1 MTRWFVSLCLQ
12 RVILPLALVAGVTLR
27 QNGLSGIYLF
37 FLLWIPF
44 IPVPTSKSM
53 AGISGHFQKAVVALT
68 SINIIATIAF
78 QLVLA
83 FGFPP
88 YGSLLEPRCEMLERI
103 LRHVGLMRLDNLDF
117 IEYIK
122 LLGPDVVVLVT
133 SIVVHTISSKLN
145 PNNLLTDE
153 MLPVS
158 EPPHHNEESAS
169 SNDNSA
175 SQRRITI
182 LTMFGKY
189 ICLMMMC
196 LAGILRPSILSGV
209 YYLSFLMLATS
220 WACNMQLGKFFAW
233 YCRLLMVFLMGH
245 IIALYL
251 YQMEWIQELIPPD
264 SPIPR
269 FLGLTALLIT
279 DCNQD
284 PRVTHMNT
292 LEWASF
298 ANPFILLLLY
308 YLLCFESDAIINA
321 PVLLMKETGI
331 TRQLST
337 RLSQKGKLLRNQT
350 NRWRSAT
357 RKVREPGNILDPR
370 QNNEVLTESTP
381 LIRGR
386 ESLYRRTPP
395 RRGVLQDSRGSGAT
409 LTEVSDDLK
418 APEES
423 TGMLDVIINAGL
435 TIAQLLA
442 QSSYIATNVIMMTWS
457 IAYHSWLTFVLLLWA
472 SIMWLMPNQRKAM
485 LRSSPFLVL
494 YAIFLLLAQ
503 YIYGMDLTEQELP
516 QTIQGLNLKQI
527 GFEKITHLPVKPLLI
542 KTLFTLMFWITL
554 KQYVIEKREARNQ
567 SAFADIAAP
576 LQIGVGT
583 ATGLGDESQ
592 TKTSQL
598 IKSIGEFCRAL
609 LTKFWI
615 WVVASV
621 LFTFGIVGE
630 RMTIFRIVYMALALL
645 FILTF
650 QISWTLWRKLMYGF
664 WLILIIYSMLIL
676 VMTYTYQFDHFGEYW
691 ERYLHIDEKL
701 QRDIGLERYE
711 TTDLFFKLFIPTFF
725 VIITVIQLYYFH
737 EDFLAISDIKS
748 RGTSSVRR
756 IRISSTSDGTQ
767 RIPEQAGETV
777 PEGVSPPIHKK
788 RMHFSIRKAL
798 REMTLKSITHTFFKM
813 YSNFLEFTYLALELH
828 IIKAVMLTVMLVA
841 IYNVCALH
849 MLFVVMTVASL
860 MFGSNIQIIVAHSMS
875 FFASIVLLAKMI
887 YQIEYIEH
895 GKFNVSCENDNRTYN
910 TAKWVG
916 FEKTGSDSSLV
927 SLLSGYIA
935 IILIVTFHAV
945 VLTRQNYQRHLKGRS
960 LIRPLIIFP
969 GITFVHAE
977 KNLLSCVKYLIN
989 YVFYR
994 FGIELCLIA
1003 AVILIGTRMDIY
1015 ACIYAVW
1022 IFLLITPRRSVL
1034 SVLWPI
1040 LTIFIAVSIPF
1051 QYSLVVGLP
1060 PFLCIGFPWEFLE
1073 EIFFR
1078 ILHSLSRGWLLYGK
1092 SGVRYPW
1099 AEKSARMNS
1108 FREWFYLPDNFDPP
1122 PSYKIICDFL
1132 VFMLVC
1138 RQGVVFRIERK
1149 HIDGSYPGGT
1159 NRSIVDDA
1167 ELDQFVNPTPD
1178 FISYT
1183 RSYLDVVKRIL
1194 FQAFLW
1200 ITLAVVFLAGTNRVN
1215 LFSLGYLI
1223 GAFIFLWQGNDLYL
1237 RPVKTIL
1244 KWWNWL
1250 IIFNVAVI
1258 FIKTVLQMLGCLFIQ
1273 YLKDN
1278 ACWIVQLLGIACIK
1292 KFGSQTP
1299 IPRGAFD
1306 PIECE
1311 VYQGDIGLFWDSL
1324 CFTFL
1329 ILQRRLFNS
1338 YYFFHIIDEAKAMS
1352 ILASRGAELIEEL
1365 SQKRIFEQQETEKRI
1380 LEKIKNKMDRIKAS
1394 QKKLQG
1400 PTYKEPTN
1408 HFQVKGDAVDDSTGL
1423 RYIPPRYRNIKA
1435 IRSGDYYMFDDFEE
1449 ELDVISESESS
1460 SEDSDVQV
1468 DKERQSIGKFLRDFM
1483 KTDMDTAAD
1492 KALLTDEN
1500 ARRRSGRRSSVPLPP
1515 SSAKPLKKSVSSLPD
1530 SPHKLS
1536 KIMEAREPK
1545 PGPSREEDQ
1554 TDKSEEDKKKIQFG
1568 DGDDGSEEDDL
1579 SSISDEPLPPSL
1591 KSKFISL
1598 IKFIIAFINSI
1609 MVTITVYL
1617 NKFSRDYRFVMKT
1630 LTIEKKQ
1637 LKSTK
1642 NFGSG
1647 IRRGSNRMW
1656 EPLPRS
1662 ITLKSKSSPMSMQAF
1677 EEVDELDKKTQ
1688 PPIVRLIMA
1697 IWYVILSHSELVC
1710 YFIIFLHQIRS
1721 PTILSLPLP
1730 LMIFLWGTLTVPRPS
1745 KTFWVTIIA
1754 YTEIVVIIKCMF
1766 QFEMIPWNSKLI
1778 PDNAPFALPRILGI
1792 ERQPGTYAYYDL
1804 LLLLVV
1810 FFHRLMLKSLGLW
1823 KVSTYSTGPNSSLNS
1838 EASVLESYK
1847 TDEGTMHNGA
1857 KNMDKP
1863 DDMEDTTVA
1872 LVADGDAA
1880 SPFEHHRSSKMQLK
1894 TRKALWP
1901 FIKSFVILL
1910 KPTGKVT
1917 DDVYAYMFFCDFFNF
1932 LVVIFGFASFGSSQG
1947 DGGVSQ
1953 YFEENKV
1960 PIPFL
1965 VMLILQFA
1973 LIIID
1978 RTLYLRK
1985 FILGK
1990 IIFQFI
1996 LVIGIHAW
2004 MFFALPAVTQRNF
2017 NAAIPPQMWYM
2028 VKCLYLLLS
2037 AYQIRVGYPTR
2048 ILGNFLCKSYNY
2060 INMFLF
2066 KVFMMVPFVF
2076 ELRALMDWIWTDTS
2090 MTLSDWLKMEDIF
2103 AHVFQLKCQRRAEN
2117 EYPQP
2122 RGEKKA
2128 NIVKYFMG
2136 GGCLMGIIAV
2146 IWFPLVLFALGNT
2159 VGEPNLPSEM
2169 TAYLEIGSFLPVYKY
2184 TVRNNSIDSI
2194 TAHDWE
2200 IFSNAYQKSRSAQ
2213 TFLSNYEY
2221 EDVGVISFATNSG
2234 SQWSISPPVI
2244 ELLRK
2249 ELASNEPVLIRFGW
2263 VIHRVTSNPEEP
2275 PKAENSITSW
2285 LMPNDPVRVSLAKVF
2300 EEGSTTEE
2308 KIPLRN
2314 MMPKFLKV
2322 TSRGTATPIDNLM
2335 VYDDESHSTQLLR
2348 NVSIKPVHSP
2358 TVPWFW
2364 DLYEQCDDT
2373 TYENLLKYLPRNDCE
2388 NKVVMYT
2395 FNDKAF
2401 PATLNLISG
2410 KGMIGIYILIFTVI
2424 AGVLRRIWFRVS
2436 QEIQFIDWP
2445 QADYVELICKSIY
2458 LAREE
2463 KNYDLEEYLYAKLI
2477 FIYRS
2482 PETMIEVTR
2491 ITQLE
2496 HFPSD
2501 FLYDDSLPEN
2511 GTEGVV
2517 SSDDSRPT
2525 THSPGGARSDTGG
2538 GSRTRAPG
2546 GPRSDYGGGSR
2557 TRAPGSP
2564 RSNTGGGSRTHGSG
2578 RTRSDTSTGSRTH
2591 APGGSSPG
2599 R

>member
-12 RVILPLALVAGVTLR
+12 RVVLPLALLAGVTLR
-27 QNGLSGIYLF
+27 QNALSGLYLF
-37 FLLWIPF
+37 VLLWIPF

-53 AGISGHFQKAVVALT
+53 AGISGHFQKAVVALP
-68 SINIIATIAF
+68 SINLLASIAF

-88 YGSLLEPRCEMLERI
+88 YGSLVEPTCGMLERI
-103 LRHVGLMRLDNLDF
+103 LRHVGLVRLDHLAF
-117 IEYIK
+117 IDRII
-122 LLGPDVVVLVT
+122 LIGPDVVVLVT
-133 SIVVHTISSKLN
+133 SIVVYTISSKLN
-145 PNNLLTDE
+145 PHNLLTDE

-169 SNDNSA
+169 SNDNTA
-175 SQRRITI
+175 SQRRMAI

-196 LAGILRPSILSGV
+196 LAGILRPSILSGF
-209 YYLSFLMLATS
+209 YYLSFLILATS
-220 WACNMQLGKFFAW
+220 WACNMQLGRFFAW

-251 YQMEWIQELIPPD
+251 YQMEWIQELLPPD

-269 FLGLTALLIT
+269 YLGLTALLVT
-279 DCNQD
+279 DCNED
-284 PRVTHMNT
+284 PRLTHMNT

-298 ANPFILLLLY
+298 VNPIVLILLY

-321 PVLLMKETGI
+321 P
-331 TRQLST
+331 
-337 RLSQKGKLLRNQT
+337 
-350 NRWRSAT
+350 
-357 RKVREPGNILDPR
+357 EPGTNLDPR

-418 APEES
+418 APEDTINDVQAERIPLQEIKNGGHERHPRHRQEA

-472 SIMWLMPNQRKAM
+472 SIMWLMPNQRRAM

-503 YIYGMDLTEQELP
+503 YIYGMNLTEEELP

-567 SAFADIAAP
+567 SAMADIAAP

-592 TKTSQL
+592 TRTSQL
-598 IKSIGEFCRAL
+598 IKNIGEFCRGL

-615 WVVASV
+615 WIVASV

-691 ERYLHIDEKL
+691 ERYLHVDEKL

-756 IRISSTSDGTQ
+756 ARVSSASDGTQ
-767 RIPEQAGETV
+767 NITGHVDEKMSDG
-777 PEGVSPPIHKK
+777 SPLPLPPPGKQTMNFK
-788 RMHFSIRKAL
+788 LRKAL
-798 REMTLKSITHTFFKM
+798 REMTFQSVTHSLSKW
-813 YSNFLEFTYLALELH
+813 YSNFIEFTFLALELH

-860 MFGSNIQIIVAHSMS
+860 MFGNNIQIIVAHSMS

-895 GKFNVSCENDNRTYN
+895 ARFNVSCENDNMTYN

-960 LIRPLIIFP
+960 LVRPLIIFP

-977 KNLLSCVKYLIN
+977 KNLLYCVKYLIN

-1003 AVILIGTRMDIY
+1003 CVILIGTRMDIY
-1015 ACIYAVW
+1015 ACIYAIW

-1034 SVLWPI
+1034 SVVWPI
-1040 LTIFIAVSIPF
+1040 LTIFIAISIPF

-1060 PFLCIGFPWEFLE
+1060 PFLCFNYPWVYLEAFLNH
-1073 EIFFR
+1073 IVHV
-1078 ILHSLSRGWLLYGK
+1078 IINGK
-1092 SGVRYPW
+1092 SISDLSTISYPW
-1099 AEKSARMNS
+1099 DEKSQTMNS
-1108 FREWFYLPDNFDPP
+1108 FREWFYLPDDFDPP

-1159 NRSIVDDA
+1159 NKSIVDQN
-1167 ELDQFVNPTPD
+1167 EEEQFVNPTPD

-1183 RSYLDVVKRIL
+1183 RSYLDVVKRIV

-1200 ITLAVVFLAGTNRVN
+1200 ITLAIVFLAGTNRVN

-1258 FIKTVLQMLGCLFIQ
+1258 FIKTVLQMLGCLYIQ

-1278 ACWIVQLLGIACIK
+1278 ACWMVQLLGIACIK
-1292 KFGSQTP
+1292 KFGGQAPT
-1299 IPRGAFD
+1299 PRGAFD
-1306 PIECE
+1306 PVECE

-1394 QKKLQG
+1394 QKKFQG

-1408 HFQVKGDAVDDSTGL
+1408 HFQ
-1423 RYIPPRYRNIKA
+1423 A

-1449 ELDVISESESS
+1449 ELDIISESESS
-1460 SEDSDVQV
+1460 SEDSDVLI
-1468 DKERQSIGKFLRDFM
+1468 DKERQSV
-1483 KTDMDTAAD
+1483 
-1492 KALLTDEN
+1492 
-1500 ARRRSGRRSSVPLPP
+1500 GR
-1515 SSAKPLKKSVSSLPD
+1515 
-1530 SPHKLS
+1530 KLS
-1536 KIMEAREPK
+1536 KIMEALEPK
-1545 PGPSREEDQ
+1545 PGTSREGDDK
-1554 TDKSEEDKKKIQFG
+1554 DKSDDDREKRIQFG
-1568 DGDDGSEEDDL
+1568 DDDSIDEDDL
-1579 SSISDEPLPPSL
+1579 SISDEPLPPSL
-1591 KSKFISL
+1591 KSKIISV

-1609 MVTITVYL
+1609 MVTLTVYL

-1637 LKSTK
+1637 LKSIK

-1647 IRRGSNRMW
+1647 TRRGSNKMW
-1656 EPLPRS
+1656 EPLPKTL
-1662 ITLKSKSSPMSMQAF
+1662 TLKSKSSPMSMQDF
-1677 EEVDELDKKTQ
+1677 EQVDELDKKAQ
-1688 PPIVRLIMA
+1688 PPVVRLLMA
-1697 IWYVILSHSELVC
+1697 VWYVILSHSELVC

-1730 LMIFLWGTLTVPRPS
+1730 LMVFLWGTLTVPRPS

-1754 YTEIVVIIKCMF
+1754 YTEIVVIVKCMF

-1778 PDNAPFALPRILGI
+1778 PDNTPFALPRILGI

-1823 KVSTYSTGPNSSLNS
+1823 KVSTYSTGSKSSFDS
-1838 EASVLESYK
+1838 DISDLESYK
-1847 TDEGTMHNGA
+1847 TDEGTMLDGP
-1857 KNMDKP
+1857 KDKDKP
-1863 DDMEDTTVA
+1863 NDKGDTTVA
-1872 LVADGDAA
+1872 LVSDGSVAT
-1880 SPFEHHRSSKMQLK
+1880 PFERPHSSKMQLK
-1894 TRKALWP
+1894 TRKAFWP
-1901 FIKSFVILL
+1901 FIKFFEILL

-1996 LVIGIHAW
+1996 LVLGIHAW

-2128 NIVKYFMG
+2128 NITKYIMG

-2159 VGEPNLPSEM
+2159 VGEPNLPSEV

-2221 EDVGVISFATNSG
+2221 EDVGVVSFATNSG
-2234 SQWSISPPVI
+2234 SQWSISPPAI

-2249 ELASNEPVLIRFGW
+2249 ELASSEPVLIRFGW
-2263 VIHRVTSNPEEP
+2263 TIHRVTSNPEEP

-2285 LMPNDPVRVSLAKVF
+2285 LMPNDPVRVSLEKVF
-2300 EEGSTTEE
+2300 ESGSTYEE
-2308 KIPLRN
+2308 KILLRN
-2314 MMPKFLKV
+2314 MMPKFIKV
-2322 TSRGTATPIDNLM
+2322 TSRGTANPIDNLM
-2335 VYDDESHSTQLLR
+2335 IYDDESHSTQLLR

-2364 DLYEQCDDT
+2364 DLYEQCDDS
-2373 TYENLLKYLPRNDCE
+2373 TYENLLKYLPHNDCE
-2388 NKVVMYT
+2388 NKVVIYT

-2410 KGMIGIYILIFTVI
+2410 KGIIGLYTTFVIVIHSVIRGFFTGISFKIMFDDMPNVDR
-2424 AGVLRRIWFRVS
+2424 LL
-2436 QEIQFIDWP
+2436 QLCLD
-2445 QADYVELICKSIY
+2445 IY
-2458 LAREE
+2458 LVRESGDL
-2463 KNYDLEEYLYAKLI
+2463 DLEEDLFAKLV
-2477 FIYRS
+2477 FLYRS
-2482 PETMIEVTR
+2482 PETLIKWTR
-2491 ITQLE
+2491 
-2496 HFPSD
+2496 P
-2501 FLYDDSLPEN
+2501 PE
-2511 GTEGVV
+2511 EIAE
-2517 SSDDSRPT
+2517 DEQD
-2525 THSPGGARSDTGG
+2525 
-2538 GSRTRAPG
+2538 AP
-2546 GPRSDYGGGSR
+2546 PELND
-2557 TRAPGSP
+2557 
-2564 RSNTGGGSRTHGSG
+2564 
-2578 RTRSDTSTGSRTH
+2578 
-2591 APGGSSPG
+2591 
-2599 R
+2599 

>member
-12 RVILPLALVAGVTLR
+12 RVVLPLGLLAGVTLR
-27 QNGLSGIYLF
+27 QNALSCVYLL
-37 FLLWIPF
+37 FLLWVPF

-53 AGISGHFQKAVVALT
+53 AGIAGHFQKAVVVLT
-68 SINIIATIAF
+68 SMNLLASIAF

-83 FGFPP
+83 FVFPP
-88 YGSLLEPRCEMLERI
+88 YGSLVEPQCGMLERI
-103 LRHVGLMRLDNLDF
+103 LRHVGLVRLDNLALID
-117 IEYIK
+117 YIK
-122 LLGPDVVVLVT
+122 LIGPDVVVLIT
-133 SIVVHTISSKLN
+133 AIVVYTISSKLN
-145 PNNLLTDE
+145 PNNLLTNE

-158 EPPHHNEESAS
+158 EPPHHNEERGSPH
-169 SNDNSA
+169 DNTA
-175 SQRRITI
+175 SQRRIAI

-220 WACNMQLGKFFAW
+220 WACNMQLGRFFAW
-233 YCRLLMVFLMGH
+233 YCRILMVFLMGH
-245 IIALYL
+245 IVALYL
-251 YQMEWIQELIPPD
+251 YQMEWIQELLPPD
-264 SPIPR
+264 APIPR
-269 FLGLTALLIT
+269 YLGLTALLVT
-279 DCNQD
+279 GCNKD

-292 LEWASF
+292 LEWPSF

-321 PVLLMKETGI
+321 
-331 TRQLST
+331 
-337 RLSQKGKLLRNQT
+337 
-350 NRWRSAT
+350 
-357 RKVREPGNILDPR
+357 
-370 QNNEVLTESTP
+370 P

-418 APEES
+418 APEEA

-472 SIMWLMPNQRKAM
+472 SIMWLVPNQRRAM
-485 LRSSPFLVL
+485 LRSSPFLVF
-494 YAIFLLLAQ
+494 YALFLLLAQ
-503 YIYGMDLTEQELP
+503 YIYGMNLTEEELP

-527 GFEKITHLPVKPLLI
+527 GFEKITHLPFKPLLI

-567 SAFADIAAP
+567 SAMADIAAP

-583 ATGLGDESQ
+583 ATGLGDENQ
-592 TKTSQL
+592 TRTSQL
-598 IKSIGEFCRAL
+598 IKNIGGVCRGF

-615 WVVASV
+615 WIVASV

-691 ERYLHIDEKL
+691 ERYLHVDEKL

-756 IRISSTSDGTQ
+756 TRISSASDGVPN
-767 RIPEQAGETV
+767 IPENSDDIMSDE
-777 PEGVSPPIHKK
+777 SPPPKEKK
-788 RMHFSIRKAL
+788 TMNFKIRKAL
-798 REMTLKSITHTFFKM
+798 REMTLVSFTHTISKW
-813 YSNFLEFTYLALELH
+813 YSNFMDYTFLALELH
-828 IIKAVMLTVMLVA
+828 IIKAVMVTVMLVSL
-841 IYNVCALH
+841 YNVCALH
-849 MLFVVMTVASL
+849 MLFVVMTVTSL
-860 MFGSNIQIIVAHSMS
+860 MFGNNVQIVVAHSMS

-895 GKFNVSCENDNRTYN
+895 GKFNVSCENDNMTYN
-910 TAKWVG
+910 TAKWIG

-960 LIRPLIIFP
+960 LVRPLIMFP

-977 KNLLSCVKYLIN
+977 KNLINCIKYLIN
-989 YVFYR
+989 YKFYR

-1003 AVILIGTRMDIY
+1003 CVILIGTRMDIY

-1034 SVLWPI
+1034 SVVWPI
-1040 LTIFIAVSIPF
+1040 LTIFIAISIPF
-1051 QYSLVVGLP
+1051 QYALVVGLP
-1060 PFLCIGFPWEFLE
+1060 PFLCF
-1073 EIFFR
+1073 
-1078 ILHSLSRGWLLYGK
+1078 
-1092 SGVRYPW
+1092 VYPW
-1099 AEKSARMNS
+1099 DDKSQKMDS
-1108 FREWFYLPDNFDPP
+1108 FREWFYLPDDFDPP
-1122 PSYKIICDFL
+1122 PSYKIICDFF

-1159 NRSIVDDA
+1159 NRTIVNEA
-1167 ELDQFVNPTPD
+1167 EEGQFINPTPD

-1183 RSYLDVVKRIL
+1183 RSYLDVVKRIV

-1200 ITLAVVFLAGTNRVN
+1200 VTLAVVFLAGTNRVN

-1258 FIKTVLQMLGCLFIQ
+1258 FMKTVLQMLGCLYIQ
-1273 YLKDN
+1273 YLKDH
-1278 ACWIVQLLGIACIK
+1278 ACWVVQLLGIACIK
-1292 KFGSQTP
+1292 KFGSQNAT
-1299 IPRGAFD
+1299 PRGAFD
-1306 PIECE
+1306 PIECD

-1338 YYFFHIIDEAKAMS
+1338 YYFLHIIDEAKAMS

-1365 SQKRIFEQQETEKRI
+1365 SQKRIYEQQETEKRI

-1394 QKKLQG
+1394 QKKFQG

-1408 HFQVKGDAVDDSTGL
+1408 HPQ
-1423 RYIPPRYRNIKA
+1423 A

-1449 ELDVISESESS
+1449 ELDVISESEGS
-1460 SEDSDVQV
+1460 SEDSEVQI
-1468 DKERQSIGKFLRDFM
+1468 DKERQSIGRFLKDLM
-1483 KTDMDTAAD
+1483 KTDVDTATD
-1492 KALLTDEN
+1492 KALLVDER
-1500 ARRRSGRRSSVPLPP
+1500 ARRKSLLRRSSVPLPTT
-1515 SSAKPLKKSVSSLPD
+1515 AKPKKKTASSLPD
-1530 SPHKLS
+1530 SPHKQSRRREL
-1536 KIMEAREPK
+1536 REPR
-1545 PGPSREEDQ
+1545 PGTSRQASEKDQ
-1554 TDKSEEDKKKIQFG
+1554 SDAGEKKIQFDEG
-1568 DGDDGSEEDDL
+1568 DGSDPEDISL
-1579 SSISDEPLPPSL
+1579 SDEPVGPSL
-1591 KSKFISL
+1591 KSRLIS
-1598 IKFIIAFINSI
+1598 IIRFFFAFINSI
-1609 MVTITVYL
+1609 MVTITVHL

-1647 IRRGSNRMW
+1647 VRRGSNKMW
-1656 EPLPRS
+1656 EPLPRTL
-1662 ITLKSKSSPMSMQAF
+1662 TLKSKSSPMSMQAF
-1677 EEVDELDKKTQ
+1677 EEVEELDKNSQ
-1688 PPIVRLIMA
+1688 PPIVRLLMA
-1697 IWYVILSHSELVC
+1697 VWYVVLSHSELVC

-1730 LMIFLWGTLTVPRPS
+1730 LMVFLWGTLTVPRPS

-1778 PDNAPFALPRILGI
+1778 PDNTPFALPRILGI

-1823 KVSTYSTGPNSSLNS
+1823 KISTYSTGSESSFDS
-1838 EASVLESYK
+1838 DISGLESYK
-1847 TDEGTMHNGA
+1847 TDEGTMLEGA
-1857 KNMDKP
+1857 KDTDKLTNKG
-1863 DDMEDTTVA
+1863 DTTVA
-1872 LVADGDAA
+1872 LVSDG
-1880 SPFEHHRSSKMQLK
+1880 SVVPFEPTKSSKMQTK
-1894 TRKALWP
+1894 TRKCFWP
-1901 FIKSFVILL
+1901 FIKFFDILL
-1910 KPTGKVT
+1910 KPSGKLT

-2017 NAAIPPQMWYM
+2017 NAAVPPQLWYM

-2128 NIVKYFMG
+2128 NLSKYIMG

-2159 VGEPNLPSEM
+2159 VGEPNLPSEV
-2169 TAYLEIGSFLPVYKY
+2169 TAYLEIGSFLPVYKF

-2221 EDVGVISFATNSG
+2221 EDVGVISFAINSG

-2244 ELLRK
+2244 GLLQK
-2249 ELASNEPVLIRFGW
+2249 ELNSSDPLLIRFGW
-2263 VIHRVTSNPEEP
+2263 VMHRVTSNPEEP
-2275 PKAENSITSW
+2275 PKAEHSVTSW
-2285 LMPNDPVRVSLAKVF
+2285 LMPNDPARESLKKVF
-2300 EEGSTTEE
+2300 ESGSTFSE
-2308 KIPLRN
+2308 KILLRN
-2314 MMPKFLKV
+2314 MMPKFVKV
-2322 TSRGTATPIDNLM
+2322 TSRGTATPIDSLM
-2335 VYDDESHSTQLLR
+2335 VYDDEAHSTQLYR
-2348 NVSIKPVHSP
+2348 NVSIKPIHSD

-2364 DLYEQCDDT
+2364 DLFEQCNDT
-2373 TYENLLKYLPRNDCE
+2373 TYDNLLQYLPHNDCQ
-2388 NKVVMYT
+2388 NKLVIYT

-2410 KGMIGIYILIFTVI
+2410 KGIIGLYTTFVIVIHSVIRGFFTGISFKIMFDDMPNVDR
-2424 AGVLRRIWFRVS
+2424 LL
-2436 QEIQFIDWP
+2436 QLCLD
-2445 QADYVELICKSIY
+2445 IY
-2458 LAREE
+2458 LVRESGDL
-2463 KNYDLEEYLYAKLI
+2463 DLEEDLFAKLV
-2477 FIYRS
+2477 FLYRS
-2482 PETMIEVTR
+2482 PETLIKWTR
-2491 ITQLE
+2491 
-2496 HFPSD
+2496 P
-2501 FLYDDSLPEN
+2501 PE
-2511 GTEGVV
+2511 EIAE
-2517 SSDDSRPT
+2517 DEQD
-2525 THSPGGARSDTGG
+2525 
-2538 GSRTRAPG
+2538 AP
-2546 GPRSDYGGGSR
+2546 PELND
-2557 TRAPGSP
+2557 
-2564 RSNTGGGSRTHGSG
+2564 
-2578 RTRSDTSTGSRTH
+2578 
-2591 APGGSSPG
+2591 
-2599 R
+2599 